1 MFFPF
6 CVFIHTID
14 APQLLHFTTRIL
26 RRRGKRLQAA
36 QAVSGSQRQNC
47 KRRNISRF
55 LLRATG
61 CFRIRGI
68 SARIYNISFDCS

>member
-26 RRRGKRLQAA
+26 RLLGFAL
-36 QAVSGSQRQNC
+36 C
-47 KRRNISRF
+47 KPRKPYRDHNAKIASV
-55 LLRATG
+55 AT
-61 CFRIRGI
+61 
-68 SARIYNISFDCS
+68 